1 MISDN
6 KKSYYKLSNFLTSK
20 GACTT
25 HPFHMVRCSP
35 WPFVTSETL
44 FVFVLALVNF
54 FNFTKNSEWFV
65 VITFIIFLIPIIFWF
80 RDIIRES
87 TYMGLYTVAVQK
99 NLRIGM
105 TLFII
110 SEIMFFFSLFWAFF
124 HFSLSPSIWI
134 GAVWPPFGVITISP
148 WGIPLLNTIILVSS
162 GVSITFAHRALCLGV
177 SKNDVL
183 KGLLITIGLGLFF
196 MICQLYEFKHAPFSI
211 NDSVYGSVF
220 FMITGFHGLHV
231 VIGTIFIIVNFFR
244 TVLNHFF
251 VETHLGME
259 FSIWYWHFVDV
270 IWIFVFLAVYWWGG
284 I

>member
-54 FNFTKNSEWFV
+54 FHFTKNSEWFV

-110 SEIMFFFSLFWAFF
+110 SEIMFFFSLF
-124 HFSLSPSIWI
+124 
-134 GAVWPPFGVITISP
+134 
-148 WGIPLLNTIILVSS
+148 
-162 GVSITFAHRALCLGV
+162 
-177 SKNDVL
+177 
-183 KGLLITIGLGLFF
+183 
-196 MICQLYEFKHAPFSI
+196 
-211 NDSVYGSVF
+211 
-220 FMITGFHGLHV
+220 
-231 VIGTIFIIVNFFR
+231 
-244 TVLNHFF
+244 
-251 VETHLGME
+251 
-259 FSIWYWHFVDV
+259 
-270 IWIFVFLAVYWWGG
+270 
-284 I
+284 